1 MWQQE
6 KKDSFIVSLALS
18 LSLATLPMAANFLI
32 SRPVLAESTT
42 DAATFP
48 LPQTVENGTTVR
60 IDGSNSLVMINQNLK
75 DDFEKKF
82 SGTKVEVSV
91 NGTDAAL
98 QSLLD
103 GKIDIAAIARR
114 LTPAEQAQGL
124 EQVNLRREKIA
135 IVVGANNPFKGGLT
149 SEQFAK
155 IFRGEITDWSEI
167 GGSAGKIRFI
177 DHPPTSDTRNSF
189 RNYPAFKSREFAT
202 GANAIQ
208 VTNDN
213 IAQIIKE
220 LGTDGITY
228 VMNNQVSMLPDVRKL
243 KIQEISPDNSRYPF
257 SQPLVYV
264 YKQNPSPGVANFLGF
279 TTANPGKKAIEAA
292 INAEAAAIAAR
303 ALQSFSTETTTSS
316 IPAATPTATASQSE
330 TSSSTVNSGNEQQFV
345 TPWDN
350 NPNGQRNIA
359 LWIVLSLLPIVGLG
373 GFLTW
378 WLRGRRQSI
387 SENTNGLEVDTS
399 IKSVS
404 ETTSDEYSLIPSIN
418 NTTPTNGTS
427 HHTQNTTSTL
437 SNTEENFILTDTE
450 SLGSGLT
457 AIAVKEKNT
466 PAEDKHQV
474 KISAETIALDCG
486 EVVWDTEAPVA
497 VVKSPYPSVPNISE
511 LPFDLEL
518 PTDDLT
524 NSLLE
529 LLDEPSGASN
539 QHSTTSLSELLDE
552 PSGASNQHSTT
563 SLSELLNEPAETSN
577 QHSTTSLS
585 ELLNEPAETSNQ
597 HSTTSL
603 SELLNEPAET
613 SNQHSTTSL
622 SELLNEPAE
631 TSNQHSTTSLS
642 ELLNEPSGASNQHST
657 TSLSEL
663 LNEPAETS
671 NQHSTTSL
679 LELLGVLANSANDGS
694 NTSLLELLGV
704 LTTSSDGESNTSLL
718 KLLTVP
724 TATSDQDSTTSLS
737 ELLGLSPG
745 SLDVELPTDEIKN
758 SLPDLSDDFREVL
771 NTLTDEAELK
781 ANLTEEVTNWSDAI
795 GDGSIVFTP
804 RTPKWAYV
812 SWYVSE
818 TQKQA
823 LQNKG
828 GNFLA
833 VRLYDVTDIDLSYQI
848 PQLVQQYECEEAT
861 HDRYLAIPQGNRD
874 YMTEIGYVTYA
885 DSWLCIARSGIVRVF
900 SRSSADFWFVTDT
913 ELVIQGAT
921 EPGTTVTINGNSIKL
936 KSDGT
941 FHFRVPFS
949 DNLLNYLITATSAKG
964 GQQRTISKKFSQESS
979 DS

>member
-18 LSLATLPMAANFLI
+18 LSLATIPMAANFLI

-98 QSLLD
+98 QGLLD

-124 EQVNLRREKIA
+124 EQINLRREKIA

-155 IFRGEITDWSEI
+155 IFRGEITDWSEL

-202 GANAIQ
+202 GTNAIQ

-279 TTANPGKKAIEAA
+279 TTANPGKKAIEEA
-292 INAEAAAIAAR
+292 INAEASAIAAR

-316 IPAATPTATASQSE
+316 IPAATPTAIASQSE
-330 TSSSTVNSGNEQQFV
+330 TSSSTVNSANEQQFV

-350 NPNGQRNIA
+350 NPNGQRNIV
-359 LWIVLSLLPIVGLG
+359 LWMVLSLLPIVGLG

-404 ETTSDEYSLIPSIN
+404 DTTSDEYNFIPSINN

-466 PAEDKHQV
+466 PAEDKNQV
-474 KISAETIALDCG
+474 EISAETIALDCG

-529 LLDEPSGASN
+529 LL
-539 QHSTTSLSELLDE
+539 
-552 PSGASNQHSTT
+552 
-563 SLSELLNEPAETSN
+563 NEPAET
-577 QHSTTSLS
+577 
-585 ELLNEPAETSNQ
+585 
-597 HSTTSL
+597 
-603 SELLNEPAET
+603 
-613 SNQHSTTSL
+613 
-622 SELLNEPAE
+622 
-631 TSNQHSTTSLS
+631 
-642 ELLNEPSGASNQHST
+642 SNQHST

-679 LELLGVLANSANDGS
+679 LELLGVLATSANDGS

-885 DSWLCIARSGIVRVF
+885 DSWLCIARSGVVRVF

-949 DNLLNYLITATSAKG
+949 DNLLNYLITATSANG
-964 GQQRTISKKFSQESS
+964 GQQRTISKKFSQESL

>member
-6 KKDSFIVSLALS
+6 KKDSFIVNLALS
-18 LSLATLPMAANFLI
+18 LTLATVPMVANILI

-42 DAATFP
+42 DVATFP

-60 IDGSNSLVMINQNLK
+60 IDGSSSLVMINQNLK
-75 DDFEKKF
+75 DDFEKMF

-91 NGTDAAL
+91 NGTEAAL
-98 QSLLD
+98 QGLLD
-103 GKIDIAAIARR
+103 GKIDIAAIARK

-124 EQVNLRREKIA
+124 EQLNLRREKIA

-155 IFRGEITDWSEI
+155 IFRGEITDWSEL

-177 DHPPTSDTRNSF
+177 DHPATSDTRNSF
-189 RNYPAFKSREFAT
+189 RNYAAFKSREFAT
-202 GANAIQ
+202 GANAIIA
-208 VTNDN
+208 NDKT
-213 IAQIIKE
+213 AQIIKE
-220 LGTDGITY
+220 LGTDGISY
-228 VMNNQVSMLPDVRKL
+228 VMNNQVSMLADVRKL
-243 KIQEISPDNSRYPF
+243 KIQEISPDNPKYPF

-264 YKQNPSPGVANFLGF
+264 YKQNPTPGVASFLGF
-279 TTANPGKKAIEAA
+279 TTATPGKKAIEEAR
-292 INAEAAAIAAR
+292 NAEASAIAAS

-316 IPAATPTATASQSE
+316 TPAATTTETASPLE
-330 TSSSTVNSGNEQQFV
+330 TSSPTVNSGNEQQLV

-350 NPNGQRNIA
+350 NPIGQRNIV
-359 LWIVLSLLPIVGLG
+359 LWMILSLLPMIGLG

-378 WLRGRRQSI
+378 WLRGRRQSPN
-387 SENTNGLEVDTS
+387 ENTKDLEVSTS
-399 IKSVS
+399 INSGS
-404 ETTSDEYSLIPSIN
+404 ETISDEYTFIPFVN
-418 NTTPTNGTS
+418 DTTPTNGTS
-427 HHTQNTTSTL
+427 HHTQNTTSTV
-437 SNTEENFILTDTE
+437 SNTEENFTFTEIE
-450 SLGSGLT
+450 SLGSALT
-457 AIAVKEKNT
+457 AVAVKEKNT
-466 PAEDKHQV
+466 ATEDKNEV
-474 KISAETIALDCG
+474 EIFAGTIALDCG

-497 VVKSPYPSVPNISE
+497 VVKTPYPPVPNVLE

-529 LLDEPSGASN
+529 LLDEPVEASN

-552 PSGASNQHSTT
+552 PADSSHQHSTTLLSELLDEPVDSSHQNSTT
-563 SLSELLNEPAETSN
+563 SLSELLNEPPE
-577 QHSTTSLS
+577 
-585 ELLNEPAETSNQ
+585 
-597 HSTTSL
+597 
-603 SELLNEPAET
+603 
-613 SNQHSTTSL
+613 
-622 SELLNEPAE
+622 
-631 TSNQHSTTSLS
+631 
-642 ELLNEPSGASNQHST
+642 ASNQ
-657 TSLSEL
+657 
-663 LNEPAETS
+663 N
-671 NQHSTTSL
+671 STTSL
-679 LELLGVLANSANDGS
+679 LEVLGVLANSANDES

-704 LTTSSDGESNTSLL
+704 LTTSTDGESNTSLL

-724 TATSDQDSTTSLS
+724 TEKSHQDSTTSLS

-745 SLDVELPTDEIKN
+745 SLDVELLTDEINN
-758 SLPDLSDDFREVL
+758 SLPELSDDLREVS
-771 NTLTDEAELK
+771 NPFANEAEFQ
-781 ANLTEEVTNWSDAI
+781 ANLTTEVANYADAI
-795 GDGSIVFTP
+795 GDASIVFTP

-921 EPGTTVTINGNSIKL
+921 EPGTTVTINGNNIKL

-949 DNLLNYLITATSAKG
+949 DNLLNYLITATSANG
-964 GQQRTISKKFSQESS
+964 GQRRTISKKFSQENSES
-979 DS
+979 